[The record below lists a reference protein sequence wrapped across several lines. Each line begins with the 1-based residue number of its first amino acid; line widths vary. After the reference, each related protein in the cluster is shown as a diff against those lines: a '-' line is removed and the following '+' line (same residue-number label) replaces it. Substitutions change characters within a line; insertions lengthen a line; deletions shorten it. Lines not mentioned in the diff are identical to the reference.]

1 MAQFAI
7 HGGWKSVAAL
17 ASIITFTGLLVF
29 ALAGGLTSL
38 PDDDAGTSK
47 RVQYG
52 LMLYLVGFAVI
63 FFGFW
68 SKEDVIAVAGITGV
82 SLLMILDIL
91 LRIGLLGFNH
101 VHVI

>member
-17 ASIITFTGLLVF
+17 ASLITFTGLLVF
-29 ALAGGLTSL
+29 ALAGGLHSL
-38 PDDDAGTSK
+38 PDDDAGTGK
-47 RVQYG
+47 RVQFG
-52 LMLYLVGFAVI
+52 LMLYLTSILVM

-68 SKEDVIAVAGITGV
+68 SKEDVIAIAGIIAF
-82 SLLMILDIL
+82 SLLMILDII
-91 LRIGLLGFNH
+91 LRIGVLGFNH